1 MATFNYSSKS
11 SIKDNL
17 TEILVGAGLIIK
29 ENNNQIG

>member
-1 MATFNYSSKS
+1 MTTFNYSSKS

-17 TEILVGAGLIIK
+17 TEILIGAALIIK